1 MCRMR
6 VSALMLCRVPQ
17 TRAYTPAYSLK
28 MSACVVAVACR
39 SHEHT
44 AMHSLC
50 KSAHVLCLSGHAWR
64 QHGRS
69 RQHGSAAGQNRGQPC
84 VHSGAQKSPIQVP
97 QGIIVS
103 PWARN
108 STFFDLWGRVVGSL
122 VAFLRIGLH
131 FVCPREKGAAI
142 SDVLWKT
149 FCHKFMETMA
159 AVQPRST

>member
-1 MCRMR
+1 VTFSGTSFQLALIKPDDQECRF
-6 VSALMLCRVPQ
+6 
-17 TRAYTPAYSLK
+17 
-28 MSACVVAVACR
+28 
-39 SHEHT
+39 E
-44 AMHSLC
+44 
-50 KSAHVLCLSGHAWR
+50 G
-64 QHGRS
+64 
-69 RQHGSAAGQNRGQPC
+69 PC
-84 VHSGAQKSPIQVP
+84 VHSGTQKSPIQIP

-159 AVQPRST
+159 AVQPRSTRTEDVVQDRAPKVPMCSPYCKYHMFCAVEQQSLGCLWAPFWER